1 MLIGVN
7 FMYPSCEIM
16 KSAISTL
23 LLAGAV
29 QAAPALSTENTKVLP
44 FSIPNLLNLI
54 PRTLEINEKRK
65 GWLYGTF
72 PFGVAPY
79 PTGKLADKVLADQIS
94 AWKAPVFELGGI
106 IVQETQEAVDAVIAA
121 GNFTSLDDY
130 YKIYDNLWQTS
141 LPDGPLPG
149 MLTNHSDDRT
159 FSMMRLSSIPY
170 RLKRVKRGDP
180 LLFPLDKELSRS
192 ITGHSLEELHAQ
204 GRLFSEDF
212 AEMKDQE
219 ATVAYGAGCQ
229 AYFYID
235 AAGDFLPLAIK
246 IIVKGRE
253 DSALVY
259 TPKDLKDEWLFAKM
273 TINANDGWHST
284 WGHTTMSHSAAEAP
298 YLAAIRTLSENHP
311 VLAVIN
317 RIENTPWGVRPN
329 LEDSLVN
336 GSAQVG
342 PKYYPWTADAAR
354 IWANQVYSSG
364 ETSNYSSN
372 YFHTSLRN
380 RGLIDYKYGPALK
393 SYPYYEDGA
402 VLIEALTKVFTG
414 IINAYYKNDKAVA
427 NDREIQAWLKETVPA
442 QVHDFPKQIQTRK
455 DIIGILTHQAYLG
468 SIVHAIMSGNGN
480 QLDVMALPFT
490 TPGWQSPIPS
500 KKGVI
505 TDIMPWMPG
514 PEGAAW
520 QVATYA
526 AGNRASWKNTN
537 MTFAYMFDNEK
548 LQNGLNKEARA
559 ATAKFQTDMFALS
572 DQWRA
577 RGFDEN
583 GLDRGMPYVW
593 NVLDPKWAI
602 FWSVV

>member
-1 MLIGVN
+1 M
-7 FMYPSCEIM
+7 M

-29 QAAPALSTENTKVLP
+29 RAAPALATENTKVSPLAT
-44 FSIPNLLNLI
+44 PNLLNLI
-54 PRTLEINEKRK
+54 PRTFEISEKRR
-65 GWLYGTF
+65 GWLYGDF

-79 PTGKLADKVLADQIS
+79 PYGKLADKKIAADQDV
-94 AWKAPVFELGGI
+94 WKPPVFELGGV
-106 IVQETQEAVDAVIAA
+106 IVQETQEAVEAVIAS

-130 YKIYDNLWQTS
+130 AKVYKNQWQTS

-149 MLTNHSDDRT
+149 MLTNHTDDRT
-159 FSMMRLSSIPY
+159 FSMMRLSSVPY
-170 RLKRVKRGDP
+170 RLRRVQREDS
-180 LLFPLDKELSRS
+180 LLFPLDEDLSRS
-192 ITGHSLEELHAQ
+192 ISGHSLEELHAQ

-219 ATVAYGAGCQ
+219 TTSAYGAGCQ

-235 AAGDFLPLAIK
+235 DAGDFLPLAVK
-246 IIVKGRE
+246 LIVKGRE

-298 YLAAIRTLSENHP
+298 YLTAIRSFSENHP
-311 VLAVIN
+311 ILAVIN
-317 RIENTPWGVRPN
+317 RIENLPWGVRPN
-329 LEDSLVN
+329 LEESLVN
-336 GSAQVG
+336 GTADTG

-354 IWANQVYSSG
+354 AWANKVYSSG
-364 ETSNYSSN
+364 ETSNFSSN
-372 YFHTSLRN
+372 YFYTSLRN

-393 SYPYYEDGA
+393 SFPFYEDGA
-402 VLIEALTKVFTG
+402 VLIEALQKVFSEF
-414 IINAYYKNDKAVA
+414 IDAYYKNDKAIA
-427 NDREIQAWLKETVPA
+427 SDREIQAWVKEAVPG
-442 QVHDFPKQIQTRK
+442 QVHDFPKKIQTKK
-455 DIIGILTHQAYLG
+455 DIVEVLTHQAYLG
-468 SIVHAIMSGNGN
+468 SIVHTIMSGNGN
-480 QLDVMALPFT
+480 QLDIMALPFT
-490 TPGWQSPIPS
+490 AAGWQSPIPT
-500 KKGVI
+500 KKGVV
-505 TDIMPWMPG
+505 TDIVPWMPT

-526 AGNRASWKNTN
+526 AGNRASWKDTN
-537 MTFAYMFDNEK
+537 NTFAYMFDNEE
-548 LQNGLNKEARA
+548 LQSRLNDKARA

-572 DQWRA
+572 DEWRA

>member
-1 MLIGVN
+1 M
-7 FMYPSCEIM
+7 M

-29 QAAPALSTENTKVLP
+29 RAAPALATENTKVSPLAT
-44 FSIPNLLNLI
+44 PNLLNLI
-54 PRTLEINEKRK
+54 PRTFEISEKRR
-65 GWLYGTF
+65 GWLYGDF

-79 PTGKLADKVLADQIS
+79 PYGKLADKKIAADQDI
-94 AWKAPVFELGGI
+94 WKPPVFELGGV
-106 IVQETQEAVDAVIAA
+106 IVQETQEAVEAVIAS

-130 YKIYDNLWQTS
+130 AKVYKNQWQTS

-149 MLTNHSDDRT
+149 MLTNHTDDRT
-159 FSMMRLSSIPY
+159 FSMMRLSSVPY
-170 RLKRVKRGDP
+170 RLRRVQREDP
-180 LLFPLDKELSRS
+180 LLFPLDEDLSRS
-192 ITGHSLEELHAQ
+192 ISGHSLEELHAQ

-219 ATVAYGAGCQ
+219 TTSAYGAGCQ

-235 AAGDFLPLAIK
+235 DAGDFLPLAVK
-246 IIVKGRE
+246 LIVKGRE

-298 YLAAIRTLSENHP
+298 YLTAIRSFSENHP
-311 VLAVIN
+311 ILAVIN
-317 RIENTPWGVRPN
+317 RIENLPWGVRPN
-329 LEDSLVN
+329 LEESLVN
-336 GSAQVG
+336 GTADTG

-354 IWANQVYSSG
+354 AWANKVYSSG
-364 ETSNYSSN
+364 ETSNFSSN
-372 YFHTSLRN
+372 YFYTSLRN

-393 SYPYYEDGA
+393 SFPFYEDGA
-402 VLIEALTKVFTG
+402 VLIEALQKVFSEF
-414 IINAYYKNDKAVA
+414 INAYYKNDKAVA
-427 NDREIQAWLKETVPA
+427 NDREIQAWVKEAVPG
-442 QVHDFPKQIQTRK
+442 QVHDFPKKIQTKK
-455 DIIGILTHQAYLG
+455 DIVEVLTHQAYLG
-468 SIVHAIMSGNGN
+468 SIVHTIMSGNGN
-480 QLDVMALPFT
+480 QLDIMALPFT
-490 TPGWQSPIPS
+490 AAGWQSPIPT

-505 TDIMPWMPG
+505 TDIVPWMPT

-526 AGNRASWKNTN
+526 AGNRASWKDTN
-537 MTFAYMFDNEK
+537 NTFAYMFDNEE
-548 LQNGLNKEARA
+548 LQSRLNDEARA

-572 DQWRA
+572 DKWRA